1 MRKIGI
7 LGLVGVLAV
16 LLAGCGGGD
25 PYYYPP
31 PPPPPPPPPG
41 TITVQILSDRPSD
54 GDIAFDP
61 FLSTF
66 TVTTGPSSVLFGIDS
81 LNINLPEYRA
91 FLTFPL
97 DGITGQAIVPG
108 DALIV
113 SADVEVFVN
122 LLDFASAVPTFLD
135 LVQYPPAYGGQ
146 NGLGSID
153 PVTDFNQPPL
163 AIVPVFD
170 FFTSDVRKLVR
181 IDVTSLMQ
189 AAQVPPA
196 LLDFQLRFSSDI
208 SGPGLVGLDDTS
220 RTTAP
225 RLTVTYTVPGTS
237 VPPLALSSSARNAGR
252 TAVASPRSME
262 GIVPTRQPATA
273 QPLSPSDLATRRR

>member
-1 MRKIGI
+1 MRKIWI
-7 LGLVGVLAV
+7 LGFVGL
-16 LLAGCGGGD
+16 LGLFLAGCGGD
-25 PYYYPP
+25 DSYHY

-41 TITVQILSDRPSD
+41 TITVQILSDRASD

-61 FLSTF
+61 FLSSY

-97 DGITGQAIVPG
+97 DGITEQAIVPG

-113 SADVEVFVN
+113 SADVAVFVN

-225 RLTVTYTVPGTS
+225 LLTVTYTVPGTS
-237 VPPLALSSSARNAGR
+237 VPPLALSSPSAGPGR
-252 TAVASPRSME
+252 TVAAPQRAMGGVASS
-262 GIVPTRQPATA
+262 RQPAMA
-273 QPLSPSDLATRRR
+273 QPLSPADLAARRR